1 MRDGVDEFNQED
13 QSESEDF
20 REVVDE
26 SDSSEDEVL
35 YDILYVHNLLFIHF
49 IVVVLMFFFNNR
61 LVLGTLLVMSH

>member
-49 IVVVLMFFFNNR
+49 IVVVLMFFSII
-61 LVLGTLLVMSH
+61 GWS